1 MQLLTS
7 PRRITLLAVLASVL
21 GVLAGLA
28 AWVLVRLIAVLT
40 NVLLFGTFGW
50 DLPSMSDLDPS
61 PRIVIVAVAGGLV
74 VALLARWSPV
84 IKGHGIPEA
93 MESVLERQSRVAP
106 RTAIAKPVSAAI
118 AIGTGGPFGAEGP
131 IIVTGGSI
139 GSLLGQLVRVS
150 PSERKIL
157 LACGA
162 AGGMAATFGAPLAS
176 IVLAIELLLFEF
188 STRAFVPLAVSV
200 AVAGGIHA
208 AFFGSGP
215 LFAVPDH
222 AFAGLSEL
230 PLFVPLGLACG
241 LLAVVISRGLFLVEA
256 GFRRLPVGEFWHPA
270 IGAVGFSLVGLA
282 VPEVLGVGYDTIEA
296 VLAGGLAAGTLAVLG
311 GAKML
316 AWWLALGSG
325 TSGGT
330 LAPVLLISASFGALF
345 GQGVVTLFPDAA
357 VGAGAFALV
366 AMAATFGAAT
376 RATLTSIVFVFEL
389 TQDYNAILPLILAS
403 VLADLVGLWLLPN
416 SLMTEKLARRG
427 LRVPSDLRTDLVTTT
442 QVSDVMTSPVNT
454 LPPDASI
461 GAVMATVERTGHGA
475 YPLVDGG
482 GALVGIISR
491 GDLLESEAASDTPVI
506 ELARRDVV
514 VVRPGETV
522 AVASRRMIAEGVDH
536 LPVVAGGR
544 LVGMCTRTDLVRAQ
558 SRAVAAERREDG
570 WLPGLARRQVR

>member
-570 WLPGLARRQVR
+570 WLPGLSRRQVR

>member
-1 MQLLTS
+1 
-7 PRRITLLAVLASVL
+7 
-21 GVLAGLA
+21 
-28 AWVLVRLIAVLT
+28 
-40 NVLLFGTFGW
+40 
-50 DLPSMSDLDPS
+50 
-61 PRIVIVAVAGGLV
+61 
-74 VALLARWSPV
+74 
-84 IKGHGIPEA
+84 
-93 MESVLERQSRVAP
+93 
-106 RTAIAKPVSAAI
+106 
-118 AIGTGGPFGAEGP
+118 
-131 IIVTGGSI
+131 
-139 GSLLGQLVRVS
+139 
-150 PSERKIL
+150 
-157 LACGA
+157 
-162 AGGMAATFGAPLAS
+162 
-176 IVLAIELLLFEF
+176 
-188 STRAFVPLAVSV
+188 
-200 AVAGGIHA
+200 
-208 AFFGSGP
+208 
-215 LFAVPDH
+215 
-222 AFAGLSEL
+222 
-230 PLFVPLGLACG
+230 
-241 LLAVVISRGLFLVEA
+241 
-256 GFRRLPVGEFWHPA
+256 
-270 IGAVGFSLVGLA
+270 
-282 VPEVLGVGYDTIEA
+282 
-296 VLAGGLAAGTLAVLG
+296 
-311 GAKML
+311 ML